1 MISLD
6 WLTDTGLRVSALILL
21 GGLLVRTVS
30 RRPAALRH
38 LAWTLALAAA
48 LLAPLL
54 VRVMPL
60 QLPLI
65 PAPRGV
71 VEPAEPEAGPV
82 TDGGPTVNESTDPG
96 QVPLTPLEPVAP
108 PSSKPLTLTGLAP
121 LLWLSVAAL
130 LGLRLLGSFVALARI
145 ARRARPLETSDWPAQ
160 LARGCER
167 LGLNVRPRLLMT
179 ERISIPCIAGWLR
192 PVILLPPS
200 ARDWSPDRREV
211 VLLHE
216 LAHLKRG
223 DIVAHLFGQTACMIH
238 WFNPLVWI
246 AARRQRADAE
256 QACDDLV
263 IGSGA
268 RPSEYAGHLLE
279 IVQSSPIGR
288 APVAVLPMAIRSE
301 FEGRLL
307 AILESKGV
315 RHMPRLR
322 AAMVGILF
330 SVSAILPIAAAS
342 APAASPRQMDE
353 TDEEYAP
360 VQQSGDRESLEL
372 LAGALNDSVASVR
385 AAAAQ
390 ALGSMRDTLAVRA
403 LMEALRRD
411 TDAEVRRNA
420 AWALGQIE
428 DGRAVPALSDA
439 LRSDADAEVR
449 RAAAEALGSIEDPR
463 AVPALVEA
471 LQRNEQPELRRAVID
486 ALGSIEDKSVVPAL
500 IPALKDQDPEIRRAA
515 ADALGSIEDTRAVGD
530 LMNAARDED
539 PEVRRAVIDALGS
552 LEDRRA
558 APTIARALSDQDVE
572 VRRAAAN
579 AMGSLDDLRQVPREL
594 IAALS
599 DSDSEVRQNA
609 VQAMDNFEDPA
620 AVAPL
625 IALLKDP
632 DVEIRRAV
640 VEALEDIDDPAALRA
655 LREAL
660 RDEDPEVRRR
670 AAQALGNR
678 ASK

>member
-54 VRVMPL
+54 VRVVPL
-60 QLPLI
+60 RLPLI
-65 PAPRGV
+65 PLQRSAVQPDQTDVAPI
-71 VEPAEPEAGPV
+71 
-82 TDGGPTVNESTDPG
+82 TDGARRIAESPDPA
-96 QVPLTPLEPVAP
+96 QLPPAPSEAAAREARTPI
-108 PSSKPLTLTGLAP
+108 TLTGLAP
-121 LLWLSVAAL
+121 VLWLSVTGL

-145 ARRARPLETSDWPAQ
+145 ARRTRPLETPDWHEQ

-167 LGLNVRPRLLMT
+167 LGIKVQPRLLMT

-200 ARDWSPDRREV
+200 ALDWSPDRREV

-216 LAHLKRG
+216 LAHLKRR
-223 DIVAHLFGQTACMIH
+223 DIVAHLFGQAACMIH

-342 APAASPRQMDE
+342 APAALPRQMDE

-372 LAGALNDSVASVR
+372 LAGALNDPVASVR
-385 AAAAQ
+385 AAVAQ

-449 RAAAEALGSIEDPR
+449 RAAAEALGSIEDAR

-471 LQRNEQPELRRAVID
+471 LRRDEQPELRRAVID

-500 IPALKDQDPEIRRAA
+500 TPALKDQDPEIRRAA

-640 VEALEDIDDPAALRA
+640 VEALEDINDPAALRA